1 MKTIW
6 NDAYLDKKRKIGD
19 PETDNLVEGL
29 IETGRL
35 KSVDHLMNTLVRN
48 ETPPPDQLPCELIDF
63 LNKSGSV
70 SAEDLQ
76 AVRKGQRLFSKNG
89 HIMLL
94 TLVCGSLP
102 TAYAARK
109 GVKVLRGTRRLLI
122 DPNRRLWETAQ
133 MVVNIM
139 GPGGLSGAGRGIR
152 TAQKVRLM
160 HAAVRNIL
168 LTESDPPWDEQ
179 LLGKPVN
186 QEDMAGTLLLFSHFV
201 LDRLEKLG
209 VWIDPEEKAGY
220 FKAWQVIGGILG
232 VLPELIPANLDE
244 AVELNALIWKRQQAS
259 SQEGRDMLHA
269 LLELLKKDT
278 PLPMKWAP
286 GSTIRY
292 LLPPRAADMIGVPP
306 HRIGRRAIGM
316 LAKLNGLVNRILG
329 PAGIP
334 SLFFRRFGLH
344 VVNWLIKVDRGHA
357 RAKFDMPAHLR
368 TYWGAPSAA
377 EKKTFWQRW
386 LDQLSNMRRF
396 FTHMKSRYVVGGH

>member
-6 NDAYLDKKRKIGD
+6 NDAYLDEMRKIGD
-19 PETDNLVEGL
+19 PETDKLVKDL
-29 IETGRL
+29 IPDRL
-35 KSVDHLMNTLVRN
+35 VSVDRLMDALVRN
-48 ETPPPDQLPCELIDF
+48 ETPPPGALPCELMTF
-63 LNKSGSV
+63 LNKTGSV

-76 AVRKGQRLFSKNG
+76 AVRKGQRLFSRNG
-89 HIMLL
+89 HIILM

-102 TAYAARK
+102 TAYAARM

-139 GPGGLSGAGRGIR
+139 GPGGLSGPGRGIR

-160 HAAVRNIL
+160 HAAVRSIL
-168 LTESDPPWDEQ
+168 LTESNPAWDKK
-179 LLGKPVN
+179 LLGMPVN
-186 QEDMAGTLLLFSHFV
+186 QEDLAGTLLLFSHFV

-232 VLPELIPANLDE
+232 ILPDLIPENLDE
-244 AVELNALIWKRQQAS
+244 AAKLNALIWKRQQAS

-292 LLPPRAADMIGVPP
+292 LLPPRAADMIGVPR

-316 LAKLNGLVNRILG
+316 LAKLNGLVNRVLG
-329 PAGIP
+329 PAGIS

-396 FTHMKSRYVVGGH
+396 FTRMKSRYVVSGR

>member
-6 NDAYLDKKRKIGD
+6 NDAYLDEMRKVGD
-19 PETDNLVEGL
+19 PETDRLVQDL
-29 IETGRL
+29 IPDRL
-35 KSVDHLMNTLVRN
+35 VSVDHLMNTLVRN
-48 ETPPPDQLPCELIDF
+48 DAPPPDQLPSELIDF

-70 SAEDLQ
+70 SAEDLH
-76 AVRKGQRLFSKNG
+76 AIRKGQRLFCRHG

-109 GVKVLRGTRRLLI
+109 GVKVLKGTRRLLI
-122 DPNRRLWETAQ
+122 CPNRRLWETAQ
-133 MVVNIM
+133 MVVNVM
-139 GPGGLSGAGRGIR
+139 GPGGLSGPGRGIR

-160 HAAVRNIL
+160 HAAIRNIL
-168 LTESDPPWDEQ
+168 LTESNPAWDEQ

-220 FKAWQVIGGILG
+220 FKAWQVVGGILG
-232 VLPELIPANLDE
+232 VRPELIPTDLDE
-244 AVELNALIWKRQQAS
+244 AAELNALIWKRQQAP
-259 SQEGRDMLHA
+259 SQEGRQMLHA
-269 LLELLKKDT
+269 LLKLLKEDT

-292 LLPPRAADMIGVPP
+292 LLPPRAADMIGVPR
-306 HRIGRRAIGM
+306 HRIGRRAIGI
-316 LAKLNGLVNRILG
+316 LAKLNGMVNRVLG
-329 PAGIP
+329 PASLR

-344 VVNWLIKVDRGHA
+344 VVNWLIKVDRGPA
-357 RAKFDMPAHLR
+357 RAKFNIPAHLR

-377 EKKTFWQRW
+377 ERKTFWQRW
-386 LDQLSNMRRF
+386 LDQLTNMRRF
-396 FTHMKSRYVVGGH
+396 FTRMKSRYVVGGR